1 MTIVNVNGL
10 CKSYVTHTVLSNV
23 NFKIEHND
31 KIGVI
36 GVNGAGKTTLF
47 RILCKLEEY
56 DSGSVFYDKELKIAY
71 MKQHSDYT
79 SEKNAKE
86 ELEELFADCIR
97 VEELLAE
104 ANSAVEKN
112 PSEENIKR
120 QAKLNE
126 TFVDLD
132 GLTFRSRIRST
143 LMGLGFDDREMEI
156 PMSALSGG
164 QRTRVLLAK
173 VLLSGAG
180 LLLLDE
186 PTNHLDISSTLW
198 LEDFL
203 AAYKGAAVIIS
214 HDRYFLDRLCNRIFE
229 IENTHLTDYNGN
241 YTDYR
246 TQRAIDDLTLER
258 DYEKKTKEIK
268 RIEGIIAQQKRF
280 NQERNYVTIKSKQKQ
295 IDRIKAELVKPE
307 SPPDSIGFSFKACHG
322 TGNDVLMIEKLKKE
336 YGQKTVI
343 NGLDGYVKAQDR
355 IFLTGSNGCGKTTLL
370 RMITGKEPPDDG
382 AIRIGARVEMG
393 YYDQTL
399 SDISSGKTIFE
410 DLADTYPRMSNLE
423 IRKALALFLFKG
435 EDVFKSCDTLSG
447 GEKARVCLAKLML
460 SQVNF
465 LILDEP
471 TNHLDIQSKEALEDA
486 FADYDGTL
494 LIVSHDRYFI
504 NRLASKLWYMDKG
517 RITEYKGNFDEY
529 LLSKADKQL
538 AVKAEK
544 ADRSVEYQR
553 RKAAESEFKKK
564 KNRFSSVEKEIMSI
578 EEKISEEE
586 ALLGDPEISGDY
598 KKVVEISNEI
608 SEMKET
614 LAALYDEYEV
624 LAEEIEKGCNY

>member
-10 CKSYVTHTVLSNV
+10 CKSYVTHTVLDGVS
-23 NFKIEHND
+23 FKIEHGD

-47 RILCKLEEY
+47 RILCRLEEH
-56 DSGSVFYDKELKIAY
+56 DDGSVIYDKDLKIAY

-79 SEKNAKE
+79 SDKNAKE
-86 ELEELFADCIR
+86 ELEELFADCIT
-97 VEELLAE
+97 VEKLLAE
-104 ANSAVEKN
+104 ANAAVEN
-112 PSEENIKR
+112 DPSEENIRK

-173 VLLSGAG
+173 VLLSGVG

-203 AAYKGAAVIIS
+203 ASYKGAAVIVS

-229 IENTHLTDYNGN
+229 IENTHLTDYYGN
-241 YTDYR
+241 YTEYR
-246 TQRAIDDLTLER
+246 AQRAINDLTLER

-307 SPPDSIGFSFKACHG
+307 ATPDSIGFSFKACHG
-322 TGNDVLMIEKLKKE
+322 TGNDVLTLESVGKS
-336 YGQKTVI
+336 YAQKTVAK
-343 NGLDGYVKAQDR
+343 NLDAYIKMQDR
-355 IFLTGSNGCGKTTLL
+355 VFLTGSNGCGKTTLL
-370 RMITGKEPPDDG
+370 RMITGRETLDSGTVK
-382 AIRIGARVEMG
+382 IGARVEIG

-399 SDISSGKTIFE
+399 SEINPNKTVFD
-410 DLADTYPRMSNLE
+410 DLADAYPRMSNLE

-435 EDVFKSCDTLSG
+435 EDVFKVCGTLSG

-460 SQVNF
+460 SHVNF

-486 FADYDGTL
+486 LADYDGTL

-504 NRLASKLWYMDKG
+504 NRLATKLWYMDEGK
-517 RITEYKGNFDEY
+517 ITEYKGNFDEY
-529 LLSKADKQL
+529 LMSKADKQL
-538 AVKAEK
+538 AIKTEK
-544 ADRSVEYQR
+544 ADRSGEYQR
-553 RKAAESEFKKK
+553 KKAAESEFKKK
-564 KNRFSSVEKEIMSI
+564 KNRFAAVEKEIMRI
-578 EEKISEEE
+578 EE
-586 ALLGDPEISGDY
+586 EISSLEASLESPDIGGDY
-598 KKVVEISNEI
+598 KKIMEI
-608 SEMKET
+608 SEGISENKEK
-614 LAALYDEYEV
+614 LNSLYEEYEL
-624 LAEEIEKGCNY
+624 LAEDIERGL